1 MWAQIGLKLKVEPDM
16 LGVMCTR
23 WPAACALRISCV
35 RARTSIPS
43 TRRIR
48 RPSVGVLIAESLC
61 DQRLKRTRLRVGR
74 LARRVAGAVAWRD
87 RFAASVKAVGR
98 LLLLLRVM
106 WPQPRWLCVDVT
118 AERARALRRDGSAG
132 AFPGRAC

>member
-1 MWAQIGLKLKVEPDM
+1 MRAQIGLKLKVEPDM

-23 WPAACALRISCV
+23 WPAACALRMSCV

-74 LARRVAGAVAWRD
+74 LPRRVAGAVAWRE

-106 WPQPRWLCVDVT
+106 WPHGCHGGKGASAAARWKRRCVP
-118 AERARALRRDGSAG
+118 RARLLTLH
-132 AFPGRAC
+132 